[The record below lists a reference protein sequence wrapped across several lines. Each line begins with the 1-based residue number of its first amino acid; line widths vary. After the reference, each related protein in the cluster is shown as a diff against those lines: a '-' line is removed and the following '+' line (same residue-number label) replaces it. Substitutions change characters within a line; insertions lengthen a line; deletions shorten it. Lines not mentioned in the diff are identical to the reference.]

1 MNPPML
7 LSASGYSS
15 ARDTYADEY
24 CTQNA
29 EAEYYP
35 RKISDYAAEIDLENT
50 DTNRL
55 YSRLLP
61 RGITRYR
68 HSNIWRPPMDS
79 TLAPT
84 LAAKS
89 LDLQTRE
96 TFNTLVSTILFPAT
110 YAAFYRRVD
119 QDIIAYV
126 RDDQRAQCPVM
137 NWMVRCYATWYFGK
151 LHRDQD
157 KMEESRY
164 IYGVLLQYFRRMMI
178 GDDRR
183 RTAEVTFTIAI
194 LLGIYEVLDGRDSG
208 GWLVHMRGAKELLRL
223 RGANAFLSGFGRTIM
238 LACRGFFVGE
248 AFFSGEECILAQE
261 EWVDMNARAFEREE
275 RAGRGSKLVTVV
287 DQAYRE
293 IVRAPGLV
301 ARVREVVDE
310 KPNGDDGNE
319 AEAELRTHIRRS
331 RTNLRRLMRRL
342 ACVSGMD
349 VTVTSEP
356 ETPRESV
363 SGLYLDPS
371 YVPLIA
377 RYNLRGVCAVE
388 GQLGQALM
396 ILNERKHNLAGGANN
411 RLGITSSLVRH
422 DFRAGSRFDEDKNSD
437 SINPGSLDDLLLSM
451 GAMTICINA

>member
-1 MNPPML
+1 MVWLWML
-7 LSASGYSS
+7 VSVLGVVVGLAAGLGVGLT
-15 ARDTYADEY
+15 RGND
-24 CTQNA
+24 
-29 EAEYYP
+29 
-35 RKISDYAAEIDLENT
+35 DYAAETDLGNT
-50 DTNRL
+50 DISRL
-55 YSRLLP
+55 DDRLLP

-68 HSNIWRPPMDS
+68 HSNIWRPPMDN
-79 TLAPT
+79 TLAPA

-96 TFNTLVSTILFPAT
+96 VFNTLVSTILFPAT

-126 RDDQRAQCPVM
+126 RDDQRAQCAVM
-137 NWMVRCYATWYFGK
+137 NWMVRCYASWYFGK
-151 LHRDQD
+151 LHSDQD

-164 IYGVLLQYFRRMMI
+164 IYGVLLQYFRQMMI

-183 RTAEVTFTIAI
+183 RTAEITFTIAI
-194 LLGIYEVLDGRDSG
+194 LLGIYEVLDGQDSS
-208 GWLVHMRGAKELLRL
+208 GWLVHMRGVKELLRL
-223 RGANAFLSGFGRTIM
+223 RGANAFLTGFGRTIM

-248 AFFSGEECILAQE
+248 AFVSGEECILAGQ
-261 EWVDMNARAFEREE
+261 EWVNMNARAFEREE

-301 ARVREVVDE
+301 ARARAIAGEESD
-310 KPNGDDGNE
+310 GDDRNE
-319 AEAELRTHIRRS
+319 AEAELRPQIRRS
-331 RTNLRRLMRRL
+331 RANLRRLTRRL

-356 ETPRESV
+356 TTPRENV
-363 SGLYLDPS
+363 SGLYLDPG
-371 YVPLIA
+371 YVTLIA

-388 GQLGQALM
+388 SLLGQALM
-396 ILNERKHNLAGGANN
+396 KLNERKHNRGEGAIN

-422 DFRAGSRFDEDKNSD
+422 DFEVGGRFKEDGYPD
-437 SINPGSLDDLLLSM
+437 SINIGSLDDLFLSM
-451 GAMTICINA
+451 GAMTIDMNA